1 MEKTCTVCHES
12 KPLGSFYRARTK
24 DGYAGVCR
32 ACIRSRPRD
41 ARSRTEKRCP
51 RCGEV
56 KPLAEFHKNAHRADG
71 VQQYCAPCT
80 REFAN
85 NYYAEKA
92 HDLLISKTYGL
103 ERGEYAKMLATQ
115 GGVCAI
121 CREPETAVFR
131 GRPKKLALDHDH
143 ADGHVRALL
152 CNKCNTILGRA
163 DDDLDLLRACIA
175 YVELHKLAPR
185 KPPAVAQRI
194 TLWESRP
201 KWVRRPPQPP
211 AMEGVKTCSRCGETK
226 AVTEFHAARDY
237 ADGRA
242 YACAACENKRKER
255 RRAEHPVEAQASRD
269 REHAKRRAS
278 RAARKAAAQSS

>member
-1 MEKTCTVCHES
+1 
-12 KPLGSFYRARTK
+12 
-24 DGYAGVCR
+24 
-32 ACIRSRPRD
+32 
-41 ARSRTEKRCP
+41 
-51 RCGEV
+51 V